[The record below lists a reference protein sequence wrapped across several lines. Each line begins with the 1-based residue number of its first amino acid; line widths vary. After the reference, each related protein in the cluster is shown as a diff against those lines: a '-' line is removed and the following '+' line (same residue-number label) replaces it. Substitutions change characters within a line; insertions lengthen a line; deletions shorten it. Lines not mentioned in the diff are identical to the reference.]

1 MKLNQKKEVKYCL
14 ISNFIGLGLNITFG
28 IVTSNN
34 TLGIGFNNIKDFIQ
48 IDVAANS
55 VLSGGAVVI
64 HKGEFV

>member
-14 ISNFIGLGLNITFG
+14 IRNSIGHGLNITFG

-55 VLSGGAVVI
+55 VSLGGDVVI
-64 HKGEFV
+64 HKGELV

>member
-1 MKLNQKKEVKYCL
+1 MKLNQKKEVKYSL

-55 VLSGGAVVI
+55 VSLGGNLVI
-64 HKGEFV
+64 HKG